1 MQFLLERGSMPES
14 AQMPKLSNKQISEA
28 INAKEARMIANKKLS
43 KKDFMFAV
51 PARNTRDKESLQ
63 GVFKSKKMNKV
74 EDEDNELSELFGKV
88 VKEIEERQQ
97 YLEDISALKK
107 PEGVVESQDL

>member
-1 MQFLLERGSMPES
+1 
-14 AQMPKLSNKQISEA
+14 
-28 INAKEARMIANKKLS
+28 MIANKKLS

-88 VKEIEERQQ
+88 VKEIEERQK
-97 YLEDISALKK
+97 YLEDISAFKK
-107 PEGVVESQDL
+107 PELKARIKKEIIERVAELEKINKLLNK